1 MTENLLKI
9 QTRISNKHDLEANWL
24 EHPSFLPMPG
34 ELIIYDVEVDA
45 EGNTLALPSGRTTP
59 YTFAR
64 LKIGDGIT
72 AVNELPFIDDVI
84 NDTTYDLSTSFSSVD
99 SSVAIKLIDSDDNES
114 DPIVIKAGNNVELV
128 QDDTGNIVINAAGV
142 EKTDDGGFVLGDE
155 SSRATGAGAVT
166 MGNGVLASGDGA
178 VAMGEKTKAIG
189 DGSLAQGSTIFRSGA
204 DYTKYEII
212 IPAVPKYDND
222 GNVISDTAT
231 VIVYYADP
239 EGEYAK
245 RTKSLDELKE
255 ANSSIGP
262 DNSDYSDV
270 IIIAPPAGAVYETWE
285 PVDRYTGEDQLV
297 LTEDG
302 RYAYLKDLRYT
313 EAHGT
318 GSLSSGQGSVAYA
331 RSSKSL
337 GYRTQTGVPSSPEL
351 AAERPEAIVY
361 PIHFKEFTY
370 PEEVISGL
378 FPEYTITENSIL
390 GETGYGV
397 DFTRDISPA
406 LSGLF
411 QMSARF
417 LLEGTMQIV
426 ISSIG
431 EYDSDNVQNILYEYS
446 FDGASEVRNLDIK
459 CNIPS
464 HSKKLVL
471 HFSATSG
478 YSIDNIIIN
487 LYPKDNYGQDTIAIG
502 ADTAAIYNQA
512 FAGGWKSIAHS
523 HASLAFGTSAITKGD
538 SAISLGMETEAEGIT
553 SVALA
558 HRAKAKG
565 VRSVAIGL
573 NPEGK
578 EGEPKYETIANG
590 SMSICAATHSTTNGS
605 MSAIIGGYGNT
616 TNPGTSYS
624 ATLGGVNLT
633 TDRAAQVTIGKNN
646 KPDTDA
652 LFVIGNGTVDK
663 PSNAFA
669 VLENGKL
676 VNGNA
681 MLALDDVYRTI
692 AAYPRYVEKTTAN
705 LASGTFPVLIYNST
719 ESIAGRKF
727 QIVFD
732 SIENEQA
739 YSGLNL
745 SVTAYTDSSCVTKV
759 GTNID
764 PTGCYITVP
773 KDRTNA
779 KTLRIILPK
788 GIFLKNNGFDTSVQV
803 AICEVTEHNFL
814 MNRKLREQLLAG
826 KLYSLE
832 EFDEVENTYVTIP
845 HSHWYGKKCVAF
857 GTSVTNKLISG
868 KPLIGRYI
876 DHLAWYFGFNL
887 SNYGVG
893 SKGVTTTDSGTLI
906 EIEKF
911 VKTEEAKTTDLI
923 IIEVGANDVGTV
935 WNGKGGTVTDLYDPE
950 DETSNNTYCGR
961 LNYCLKLL
969 QENTRA
975 QIVVF
980 SSPYSQSEKDTNDTY
995 TWSPYELV
1003 KQIYKTNNLTEECCK
1018 FNNVPYLILQTGLG
1032 FRRLDSDT
1040 NNMYVREDISGGPDI
1055 HPTELG
1061 AQILAESMVDRIRQ
1075 IPLFPKA

>member
-1 MTENLLKI
+1 MANEKFLKGRFQQKIDTSENW
-9 QTRISNKHDLEANWL
+9 RIAG
-24 EHPSFLPMPG
+24 EHGFTPKEG
-34 ELIIYDVEVDA
+34 EIIIYQD
-45 EGNTLALPSGRTTP
+45 EGQSAKM
-59 YTFAR
+59 
-64 LKIGDGIT
+64 KIGH
-72 AVNELPFIDDVI
+72 ANMNVNDLPFAFTEHIMKYFQPDWGLEKSDNI
-84 NDTTYDLSTSFSSVD
+84 SIYHKIPTEYLDLPIKTGEGENST
-99 SSVAIKLIDSDDNES
+99 IL
-114 DPIVIKAGNNVELV
+114 G
-128 QDDTGNIVINAAGV
+128 TG
-142 EKTDDGGFVLGDE
+142 E
-155 SSRATGAGAVT
+155 ATG
-166 MGNGVLASGDGA
+166 SGA
-178 VAMGEKTKAIG
+178 VAMGTGSTASG
-189 DGSLAQGSTIFRSGA
+189 DGSVAMGDEVLAAGDGSFAQGGKIFRSSA
-204 DYTKYEII
+204 TYAKNE
-212 IPAVPKYDND
+212 D
-222 GNVISDTAT
+222 GL
-231 VIVYYADP
+231 YYADP
-239 EGEYAK
+239 NGMYMQAYPEKCVDVATYPEDAPQLIVDDKGLYCY
-245 RTKSLDELKE
+245 L
-255 ANSSIGP
+255 
-262 DNSDYSDV
+262 SDV
-270 IIIAPPAGAVYETWE
+270 
-285 PVDRYTGEDQLV
+285 
-297 LTEDG
+297 
-302 RYAYLKDLRYT
+302 RYA
-313 EAHGT
+313 EAHGYASMT
-318 GSLSSGQGSVAYA
+318 AGQGAVAYA
-331 RSSKSL
+331 RASKSL
-337 GYRTQTGVPSSPEL
+337 GYRTQTGYPTSPEL
-351 AAERPEAIVY
+351 AAARPEAITYQFDMKSFICEGDEGTADEIVV
-361 PIHFKEFTY
+361 FKDQIISEFTGHKIKFTRSIPRGWLNFSAVAKPTSVISISIATIGSYEDNNFENKVFEEEYNSVQDINVNINVPSYTNKLQIIVDGNESYVLDNIAFVFY
-370 PEEVISGL
+370 PE
-378 FPEYTITENSIL
+378 
-390 GETGYGV
+390 
-397 DFTRDISPA
+397 
-406 LSGLF
+406 
-411 QMSARF
+411 
-417 LLEGTMQIV
+417 
-426 ISSIG
+426 
-431 EYDSDNVQNILYEYS
+431 DN
-446 FDGASEVRNLDIK
+446 
-459 CNIPS
+459 
-464 HSKKLVL
+464 
-471 HFSATSG
+471 T
-478 YSIDNIIIN
+478 
-487 LYPKDNYGQDTIAIG
+487 GQDAMAIG
-502 ADTAAIYNQA
+502 ADTVATANQA
-512 FAGGWKSIAHS
+512 FAGGWKSIAYS
-523 HASLAFGTSAITKGD
+523 HASLAFGTDAITKGN

-590 SMSICAATHSTTNGS
+590 SMSICASTHSTTNGS

-652 LFVIGNGTVDK
+652 LFVVGNGTVDK
-663 PSNAFA
+663 PSNAFTI
-669 VLENGKL
+669 LENGKL

-681 MLALDDVYRTI
+681 MMALDDVYRTI
-692 AAYPRYVEKTTAN
+692 TAYPRYVEKTVAKIGTAGN
-705 LASGTFPVLIYNST
+705 FPVLIYNST

-732 SIENEQA
+732 SIENEQS

-745 SVTAYTDSSCVTKV
+745 SVTAYTDSSCATKV

-773 KDRTNA
+773 KDKTNA

-788 GIFLKNNGFDTSVQV
+788 GIFLKNNAFDTSIRV

-826 KLYSLE
+826 NLYNPE
-832 EFDEVENTYVTIP
+832 GFDKVENTYVTIP
-845 HSHWYGKKCVAF
+845 HSHWYGKKCVSF
-857 GTSVTNKLISG
+857 GTSVTNKLISN

-876 DHLAWYFGFNL
+876 DHLTWYFGWNL

-893 SKGVTTTDSGTLI
+893 SKGVTTDDSGTLV

-935 WNGKGGTVTDLYDPE
+935 WNGKGGTATDLYIPGDN
-950 DETSNNTYCGR
+950 TSNNTYCGR

-980 SSPYSQSEKDTNDTY
+980 SSPYSQSEKDANDTY

-1003 KQIYKTNNLTEECCK
+1003 KQVYKTNNLTEECCK
-1018 FNNVPYLILQTGLG
+1018 FNNVPYLVLQTGLG